1 MSEQE
6 PSLLVLTT
14 DKALSEATRERL
26 MEAMVPIAKAMG
38 CNPMVLG
45 DGLQVGIHSDIR
57 PLLESMVAEQQKTNS
72 LLAALVEALAEE
84 GQDPDAP
91 PARYLDGSRV
101 R

>member
-1 MSEQE
+1 MKEPE
-6 PSLLVLTT
+6 PSLLVMT
-14 DKALSEATRERL
+14 ANQPLSETTRERL
-26 MEAMVPIAKAMG
+26 LDALEPIAKAMG

-57 PLLESMVAEQQKTNS
+57 PLLEVMVAEQQKTNS

-84 GQDPDAP
+84 DQDPDGP